1 MAISSVRKGG
11 GSTAKTGNPGV
22 KYWGTNFGKEL
33 MMGGKELVLT
43 AKESEEGQIFIKL
56 HEEDGIEIHSDQPIV
71 FSSEKD
77 MEISAENKLEI
88 KAKEA
93 IYLMCSTSSMIL
105 EGKIDIQSPKLEVV
119 GLTKAP
125 VVVEDLPQEEEEE
138 EPEEEEEK
146 SGWGSFLD
154 GVQLALDVVGLI
166 PGVGEIADLANAGI
180 SLARGDYAGAALSL
194 AACIPFAGWA
204 ATGAKL
210 AGKAT
215 KALKATKTGS
225 KVLKATEKASDV
237 IKKVTDVS
245 QAAIGKVVTT
255 ARKMEEKL
263 GIIEAVKKM
272 KDAIHKRIMA
282 AKEAVMNKAREMKAK
297 VKERARAEV
306 RELPER
312 MQEGMNRLGEVLQ
325 PKAVT
330 SEGFVMKASKSE
342 DKVVSGGRTANQ
354 KKWDEVYHPGSA
366 NNAKVPEGA
375 GKTKSVDKEEGSYS
389 SLRDLMTPE
398 EVARYDE
405 YWYKIGVEKAIKAR
419 DAKLEE
425 ISTWSNKKKND
436 ITTVVG
442 GVDLNTGNVAVGIK
456 SSKQYAGKPLCAEDL
471 VVEQL
476 GGNHQN
482 IIMTDAIRPRKGNS
496 IPVCKRCQTKFSV
509 KQFIEG
515 TEFE

>member
-1 MAISSVRKGG
+1 M
-11 GSTAKTGNPGV
+11 
-22 KYWGTNFGKEL
+22 
-33 MMGGKELVLT
+33 
-43 AKESEEGQIFIKL
+43 
-56 HEEDGIEIHSDQPIV
+56 
-71 FSSEKD
+71 
-77 MEISAENKLEI
+77 
-88 KAKEA
+88 

-125 VVVEDLPQEEEEE
+125 VVVEDLPQEDEAE

-166 PGVGEIADLANAGI
+166 PGVGEIADLPNAGI

-297 VKERARAEV
+297 VKERARAVKEKV

-330 SEGFVMKASKSE
+330 PEGFVMKASKSE
-342 DKVVSGGRTANQ
+342 DKVVNIGRTANQ
-354 KKWDEVYHPGSA
+354 KKWDEVYKKSDSSSA
-366 NNAKVPEGA
+366 GKPPEKVPEGTGNGSNYTKVEFQGRKVYQRNDIDWNMVDPDTGLTNLERMQMGWA
-375 GKTKSVDKEEGSYS
+375 PIGKDGKKISLHHILQVEPGPMVEILQTVHQKNYKVLHGLLEKTKFKRLKSLSKLS
-389 SLRDLMTPE
+389 S
-398 EVARYDE
+398 
-405 YWYKIGVEKAIKAR
+405 KANKS
-419 DAKLEE
+419 LEE
-425 ISTWSNKKKND
+425 IEKIRKERKAKKQRSFRND
-436 ITTVVG
+436 PNL
-442 GVDLNTGNVAVGIK
+442 D
-456 SSKQYAGKPLCAEDL
+456 KQYNKFREEYWIWRAEEYIKTLKD
-471 VVEQL
+471 
-476 GGNHQN
+476 
-482 IIMTDAIRPRKGNS
+482 
-496 IPVCKRCQTKFSV
+496 
-509 KQFIEG
+509 
-515 TEFE
+515 